1 MLVLFRTGK
10 KAMARLL
17 GIVHMNPETPRSAWS
32 HVEVSIPQRKSLCCF
47 LFFFCIECRSFA
59 DLAWNRLERRIFMD

>member
-32 HVEVSIPQRKSLCCF
+32 HVEVSIPQRKSLYCF
-47 LFFFCIECRSFA
+47 GCICVQCRLFT
-59 DLAWNRLERRIFMD
+59 DLAWNHLERRIFMD